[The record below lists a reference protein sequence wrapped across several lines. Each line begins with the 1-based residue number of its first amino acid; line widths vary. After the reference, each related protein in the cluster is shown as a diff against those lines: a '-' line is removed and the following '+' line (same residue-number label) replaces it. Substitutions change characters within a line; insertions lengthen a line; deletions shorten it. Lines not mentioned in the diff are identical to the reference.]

1 MGRASDDADR
11 PSSSD
16 WRPLAEV
23 AAAEL
28 RELEKKQLRRI
39 RRTIDIL
46 PPPGFGPGVPDSD
59 GLPEPLAVVEGQLK
73 LVFCSN
79 DYLGLSRDARVVSAF
94 QGSATFHGVG
104 SGASHLV
111 TGHHREHHAL
121 EEELAAF
128 VGRERALLFSTGYHA
143 NLGVVSALLGRTDTI
158 LEDRL
163 NHASLIDAA
172 LLSRAELVR
181 YAHADAAAAGSAL
194 AEGHGRKLLA
204 TDGVFSM
211 DGDIAPVQSLAEVAR
226 KNGAWLMVDDA
237 HGLGV
242 TGVSGRGTASQLSSS
257 DVPLLMGTLGKALGT
272 FGAFV
277 AGDRDVIEL
286 LVQRART
293 YIYTT
298 ALPPAVA
305 SATRVALQI
314 VASDETR
321 RARLHANIAR
331 FRAGAEQLGVQ
342 LQPSQT
348 PIQPLVIGDNAR
360 ALAASEFLWEHGFWV
375 SAIRPPT
382 VPEGTARL
390 RITLSAAHSNASI
403 DALLAALAGA
413 IAHAL
418 PHAGTAAT

>member
-11 PSSSD
+11 PASSGPPSSA

-28 RELEKKQLRRI
+28 RELEKKQLRRV
-39 RRTIDIL
+39 RRTIEIL
-46 PPPGFGPGVPDSD
+46 PPPGFGPGFADND
-59 GLPEPLAVVEGQLK
+59 GFPEPLAVVEGQLK
-73 LVFCSN
+73 VVFCSN
-79 DYLGLSRDARVVSAF
+79 DYLGLSRDPRVVAAF

-143 NLGVVSALLGRTDTI
+143 NLGVVSALLGRNDTVF
-158 LEDRL
+158 EDRL

-181 YAHADAAAAGSAL
+181 YGHADVAAVEAAL
-194 AEGHGRKLLA
+194 AEGRGRKLLA

-211 DGDIAPVQSLAEVAR
+211 DGDIAPVESLSAVAR
-226 KNGAWLMVDDA
+226 RKNAWLMVDDA

-242 TGVSGRGTASQLSSS
+242 TGVHGRGTASHLSP
-257 DVPLLMGTLGKALGT
+257 DEVPLLMGTLGKALGT
-272 FGAFV
+272 
-277 AGDRDVIEL
+277 
-286 LVQRART
+286 
-293 YIYTT
+293 
-298 ALPPAVA
+298 AVA

-314 VASDETR
+314 AATDEDR

-331 FRAGAEQLGVQ
+331 FRSGAEQLGVK
-342 LQPSQT
+342 LLPSQT

-360 ALAASEFLWEHGFWV
+360 ALAVSEFLWERGFWV

-390 RITLSAAHSNASI
+390 RITVSAAHSNANI
-403 DALLAALAGA
+403 DAFLTVLTSA
-413 IAHAL
+413 IAHA
-418 PHAGTAAT
+418 GTSPA